1 MRQFQY
7 PQSEFHITLHGDV
20 GTFLD
25 CRAYRRCI
33 DHVLQIRTR
42 EACGHSSQLVH
53 VDILG
58 DDLAHIEFEDVF
70 ATLNVWLGNHYLQSN
85 RYDDTFIT

>member
-1 MRQFQY
+1 MRQY
-7 PQSEFHITLHGDV
+7 PQSEFQITLHGDV

-25 CRAYRRCI
+25 CRAYRRRI
-33 DHVLQIRTR
+33 DHVLQVRTR

-58 DDLAHIEFEDVF
+58 YDLTHIELEDVF
-70 ATLNVWLGNHYLQSN
+70 ATLYVWLGNHDLQSN
-85 RYDDTFIT
+85 RYDVTTPL

>member
-1 MRQFQY
+1 MRRC
-7 PQSEFHITLHGDV
+7 PQSKFHITLHSYV

-25 CRAYRRCI
+25 CRAYRRRI
-33 DHVLQIRTR
+33 DHVLQVRTR

-58 DDLAHIEFEDVF
+58 DDLAHIELEDVF
-70 ATLNVWLGNHYLQSN
+70 ATLNVWLGNHDLQ
-85 RYDDTFIT
+85 